1 MNQLEAKAWNR
12 MKWKSEVDLLG
23 EPSILRLYSAASQDK
38 QWKHESID
46 SWLTEDKAQL
56 HEACEWGGVNDDSLL
71 CGAWSALLS
80 RYLRMEQTAFAVIR
94 SAEHTVPFIIHTDAN
109 APIHT
114 HMLQAHAELAD
125 RERSALSLKET
136 TELCGLGGEMPS
148 LNTGLLL
155 GKGVP
160 AEELKHR
167 YDLIIQYDDGKLE
180 VLYAPAFFAQPFIR
194 RLAGH
199 LRHVIMAWLHTPQLP
214 LGHVELLTAE
224 ERELLASWNSTD
236 MAYPSDT
243 TVHALFEEQVARAPH
258 LTAAVCRG
266 ERLTYQELNERAEC
280 LAWQLRRRGA
290 EPGQIVGIMASPSL
304 EMLTGVLAIL
314 KTGAAYLPID
324 PAYPADRIAYM
335 LQDSGTRLCVIEPR
349 VPRDGLSGFD
359 GEILC
364 AAEAVQ
370 AGAATQGAVTWENE
384 ARQGADDL
392 LDRQAQPDDLAY
404 VIYTSGSTGRP
415 KGVMVEHRSLINL
428 CTWHQREFEVS
439 DQDRAIKYAGFG
451 FDASVWEIFPYL
463 LVGAAIHLLPE
474 ELRLDAGELQRYCVE
489 QDITIGFL
497 PTQFCE
503 QFMERELPSL
513 RVMLTGGDKLKTFRK
528 QTYTLY
534 NCYGPTENTVVT
546 TAYPV
551 TALSSNIPIG
561 YPVHNS
567 RLHIVDAFG
576 QLQPIGIPGELC
588 ISGDGLARGYLNQ
601 PEMTAEKFA
610 PSPLAA
616 GGRMYRT
623 GDLARWTEQGTVEF
637 LGRIDHQVKIRGFRI
652 EIGEI
657 EHRLLQ
663 HEAVLETIVID
674 REDALGAKYLCG
686 YYVAD
691 RELAASELAAF
702 AAEQLPNYMIPAKL
716 LQLEALPLTANGKVD
731 RRALPLP
738 SPAGERELETKEE
751 PQGELEVMVATR
763 WQEVLGAGGIGA
775 CESFFELGGDS
786 LKAAMLQT
794 KLERSLAMRVPVSM
808 LYECITVRE
817 QAEWLCAELLRQQAV
832 SGGAQVEATTAMME
846 PIARAPVSEVY
857 PVAPAQ
863 RRLYFIEQ
871 MEQVGTAYNAPFV
884 FRIDG
889 EVSHERL
896 EQSLRAL
903 IARHDALR
911 TSLHWERDEIV
922 QRVHTD
928 VPFELLQMDV
938 SEQELDASLRAC
950 IQPFDL
956 SSAPLLRAWLFRLSP
971 ERRVLLIDVHH
982 IIVDGISANL
992 LFEELSS
999 LYNGE
1004 SLPELRIGFS
1014 DYAVWCNREE
1024 RQPYRPNAAEY
1035 WARTLSGELPILQFP
1050 SSKDRPAKLSYEG
1063 DTISLQLP
1071 MDTVM
1076 QLKRFAAER
1085 GATLYMVLFAAYQTL
1100 LFRYT
1105 NQEDII
1111 TGVPVAGR
1119 MHEDALRLV
1128 GMLVNTLP
1136 VRCYPERGK
1145 TFAGF
1150 LNEVRSAL
1158 LDTFEHQDYEL
1169 EELVRSLNAKRDPSR
1184 NLLFDTLFVMQ
1195 NTGQLELKL
1204 AGAKTAVHRYVHPI
1218 AKYDLLV
1225 DVNEEADGLRIDLQY
1240 STALFDREEMEAFGD
1255 RYVRLLADALNHP
1268 DRLLSELALLSTEDT
1283 HQIVYGLNATAA
1295 AYPQELTIHQLFE
1308 RQAERTPDKTALVFG
1323 CRSLTYRQLN
1333 ERANQLAH
1341 TLRRRGVGRD
1351 EIVGLMVERSLE
1363 MIVGLLAI
1371 LKAGG
1376 AYVPI
1381 DPEYPQE
1388 RVAYMLEN
1396 SRTRLL
1402 LTQEALAGK
1411 LSFGG
1416 EILLIDQEEA
1426 YSKQNAN
1433 LLHVNEPHDLLY
1445 VIYTSGTTGKPKGVM
1460 IEHRNIV
1467 NLLFY
1472 VYQDT
1477 NVDYSGHVLQFT
1489 TISFDVCSQEIW
1501 STLAAGG
1508 TLHLITNELRMNV
1521 GELLTV
1527 IEERQI
1533 EILFMPVSFL
1543 KFILNEKAYADRF
1556 PSSVKHVITA
1566 GEQLIVPEKFREHLR
1581 RHGVYLHNH
1590 YGPSETHVVTA
1601 YTIDPA
1607 GDIPE
1612 LPPIGRPIANT
1623 QIYIVNERM
1632 QPQPV
1637 MAAGELYIAGHNVGR
1652 GYYNNEEMTA
1662 ERYVTNPFVSGGIMY
1677 KTGDLARWTNEGT
1690 IEFLG
1695 RLDHQVKI
1703 RGFRIELGEVE
1714 NCLLNHPSVTETI
1727 VIAKDDGKGGK
1738 YLCAYVVAS
1747 GELPVSELRAHV
1759 GTSLPDYMIPSH
1771 FVQLPKMP
1779 LTPNGK
1785 TDRKALP
1792 EPAASHARREVLIPP
1807 STETEHAIAQVWCE
1821 VLQLSEVGI
1830 HDNFFEL
1837 GGHSLKAISVAGRL
1851 QQQYEI
1857 RMNDLFEYQTI
1868 AELAARLQP
1877 KSGHMQAVLEQV
1889 KQSQERLKHANH
1901 AQERAAYEQA
1911 GKRYEGL
1918 DGMRTM
1924 GYGDVLL
1931 TGATGYLG
1939 IHLLYEAMETKAW
1952 TVHAIVRG
1960 SSGEQATAR
1969 LRSKCAFYFGEGWF
1983 ERHKSRIHVY
1993 AGDITQERL
2002 GLTSAQYAVL
2012 QQEADAILHAAAN
2025 VKHYGNYAEFELQN
2039 VTATARLLE
2048 FALAGKRKDMHHMST
2063 LGVATGVVP
2072 GRSQVCYSEDD
2083 LDIGQQFENYYA
2095 KTKFEA
2101 ERLVVAARER
2111 GLRASIY
2118 RLGNI
2123 VFQSETG
2130 RFQENIG
2137 DNAFYTLIKSFLEL
2151 GKAPMDGLEIDFT
2164 YVDALSKA
2172 VLMLADCQELVNETF
2187 HLVNPNVASI
2197 GQVIAANPLGKKVA
2211 LLSFDAFID
2220 ELAVSH
2226 EDAGDT
2232 AAVEN
2237 IMLHYGWM
2245 EETAFATQFEIF
2257 SSRTDHILGRIGF
2270 HWPLLSQQEIDKMF
2284 YHCKKVHF
2292 ISP

>member
-1 MNQLEAKAWNR
+1 MNRLEAKTWNQTG
-12 MKWKSEVDLLG
+12 WKDGVDNLA
-23 EPSILRLYSAASQDK
+23 EPSLLRLKARTAQEKHWRKVSFGPWLEEYGGQLGAAC
-38 QWKHESID
+38 
-46 SWLTEDKAQL
+46 TMA
-56 HEACEWGGVNDDSLL
+56 GVSRDALL
-71 CGAWSALLS
+71 CGAWSALLAK
-80 RYLRMEQTAFAVIR
+80 YLRIGETAFAVIR
-94 SAEHTVPFIIHTDAN
+94 SRAHAFPFIIHTDGH
-109 APIHT
+109 APLDT
-114 HMLQAHAELAD
+114 HMLRAQSELAD
-125 RERSALSLKET
+125 RERSASTLDKLAEA
-136 TELCGLGGEMPS
+136 CGLEGEMPS
-148 LNTGLLL
+148 INTALLFGNIA
-155 GKGVP
+155 GKEE
-160 AEELKHR
+160 EELKHR
-167 YDLIIQYDDGKLE
+167 FDLIIQYHEEKLE
-180 VLYAPAFFAQPFIR
+180 LRYAPAFFAQEFIL
-194 RLAGH
+194 RLAAH
-199 LRHVIMAWLHTPQLP
+199 LEHVVTAWLHTPRLA
-214 LGHVELLTAE
+214 LGQAELLAAE
-224 ERELLASWNSTD
+224 ERELLAKWNSTAVD
-236 MAYPSDT
+236 YPSAT
-243 TVHALFEEQVARAPH
+243 TVHQLFEEQAARGPQ
-258 LTAAVCRG
+258 LTAVVCRG
-266 ERLTYQELNERAEC
+266 ERLTYRELNERAERVAR
-280 LAWQLRRRGA
+280 LLRHKGA
-290 EPGQIVGIMASPSL
+290 EPGRIIGIMASPSL
-304 EMLTGVLAIL
+304 EMLVGVLAIL

-335 LQDSGTRLCVIEPR
+335 LQDSGALLCVTEPR
-349 VPRDGLSGFD
+349 VPEEGLNGFA
-359 GEILC
+359 GEIVC
-364 AAEAVQ
+364 AASAAQVGTDAWDSEVLQEA
-370 AGAATQGAVTWENE
+370 ASSP
-384 ARQGADDL
+384 RK
-392 LDRQAQPDDLAY
+392 QAQPEDLAY

-428 CTWHQREFEVS
+428 CCWHNKQFQVS
-439 DQDRAIKYAGFG
+439 EQDRAIKYAGFG

-463 LVGAAIHLLPE
+463 LAGAAIHLVPE
-474 ELRLDAGELQRYCVE
+474 ELRLDAGELQRYVAE

-513 RVMLTGGDKLKTFRK
+513 RVLLTGGDKLKTFRK
-528 QTYTLY
+528 QSYTLY

-551 TALSSNIPIG
+551 TELSHNIPIG

-567 RLHIVDAFG
+567 QLYIVDAFG
-576 QLQPIGIPGELC
+576 KQQPIGIPGELC
-588 ISGDGLARGYLNQ
+588 IAGEGLARGYLNQ

-610 PSPLAA
+610 PSPLAG

-674 REDALGAKYLCG
+674 LEDALGGKYLCG

-691 RELAASELAAF
+691 REVGADELAAF
-702 AAEQLPNYMIPAKL
+702 AAAQLPDYMIPARL
-716 LQLEALPLTANGKVD
+716 IQLKALPLTANGKVD

-738 SPAGERELETKEE
+738 SLTERRELASHEE
-751 PQGELEVMVATR
+751 PQGELEAMVAAR
-763 WQEVLGAGGIGA
+763 WQEVLGAARIGA
-775 CESFFELGGDS
+775 CESFFERGGDS

-794 KLERSLAMRVPVSM
+794 KLERSFGVRVPVPV
-808 LYECITVRE
+808 LYERTTVRS
-817 QAEWLCAELLRQQAV
+817 QAEWLCEAALRKETAAADVQAAA
-832 SGGAQVEATTAMME
+832 SAMME
-846 PIARAPVSEVY
+846 PIARAPLSEWY

-889 EVSHERL
+889 EVSHDRL
-896 EQSLRAL
+896 QQALRAL

-911 TSLHWERDEIV
+911 TSLHWEQDEIV
-922 QRVHTD
+922 QRVHAS
-928 VPFELLQMDV
+928 VPFELLQAGVAEEM
-938 SEQELDASLRAC
+938 LDASLQAR

-956 SSAPLLRAWLFRLSP
+956 SIAPLLRAWLL
-971 ERRVLLIDVHH
+971 RVAPGQSMLLIDVHH
-982 IIVDGISANL
+982 IVVDGVSANV

-1004 SLPELRIGFS
+1004 ELPRLPVGFA

-1024 RQPYRPNAAEY
+1024 RQNYRSDAAAY
-1035 WARTLSGELPILQFP
+1035 WTRALSGELPILQLP
-1050 SSKDRPAKLSYEG
+1050 SSKERPAKLSYAG
-1063 DTISLQLP
+1063 DTVSLKLP
-1071 MDTVM
+1071 PDTVM
-1076 QLKRFAAER
+1076 QLKRFAADQ
-1085 GATLYMVLFAAYQTL
+1085 GATLYMVLFAAYHAV

-1145 TFAGF
+1145 TFASF
-1150 LNEVRSAL
+1150 LNEIKSVL

-1169 EELVRSLNAKRDPSR
+1169 EALVRTLNAKRDPSR

-1204 AGAKTAVHRYVHPI
+1204 ADAATAVHRYVHPI

-1240 STALFDREEMEAFGD
+1240 STALFVRKEAEAFGD
-1255 RYVRLLADALNHP
+1255 RFVRLLADAAAHP
-1268 DRLLSELALLSTEDT
+1268 DRLLSELALLSAEDT
-1283 HQIVYGLNATAA
+1283 EQLVNGLNATAA
-1295 AYPQELTIHQLFE
+1295 VYPQELTIHQLVE
-1308 RQAERTPDKTALVFG
+1308 QQAERTPDKQAVVFG
-1323 CRSLTYRQLN
+1323 NQSLTYRQLN
-1333 ERANQLAH
+1333 ERANELAH
-1341 TLRRRGVGRD
+1341 TLRGKGVVRD

-1388 RVAYMLEN
+1388 RVVYMLEN
-1396 SRTRLL
+1396 SGTRLL
-1402 LTQEALAGK
+1402 LTQEALASK
-1411 LSFGG
+1411 VVFGG
-1416 EILLIDQEEA
+1416 ETLLIDKEEA
-1426 YSKQNAN
+1426 YSGQSGN
-1433 LLHVNEPHDLLY
+1433 LPQVNEPHDLLY
-1445 VIYTSGTTGKPKGVM
+1445 VIYTSGTTGQPKGVM
-1460 IEHRNIV
+1460 IEHRNLV

-1472 VYQDT
+1472 VYKDT
-1477 NVDYSGHVLQFT
+1477 NVDYSGQVLQFT

-1501 STLAAGG
+1501 STLVAGG

-1527 IEERQI
+1527 IEKRQI

-1601 YTIDPA
+1601 HTIDPV
-1607 GDIPE
+1607 GEIPE
-1612 LPPIGRPIANT
+1612 LPPIGKPIANT
-1623 QIYIVNERM
+1623 QIYIVNEQM
-1632 QPQPV
+1632 QPQPI
-1637 MAAGELYIAGHNVGR
+1637 MTAGELYIAGDNVGR
-1652 GYYNNEEMTA
+1652 GYYNNEEMTR
-1662 ERYVTNPFVSGGIMY
+1662 ERYVANPFVPGAIMY
-1677 KTGDLARWTNEGT
+1677 KTGDLARWTVDGT

-1714 NCLLNHPSVTETI
+1714 NCLLNHVAVSETI
-1727 VIAKDDGKGGK
+1727 VIAKEDDKGSK
-1738 YLCAYVVAS
+1738 YLCAYVVAAS
-1747 GELPVSELRAHV
+1747 ELSVSELRAHV
-1759 GTSLPDYMIPSH
+1759 GKTLPDYMIPSH
-1771 FVQLPKMP
+1771 FVQLPHMP

-1785 TDRKALP
+1785 IDRKALP
-1792 EPAASHARREVLIPP
+1792 QPAVSFSRSDALVPP
-1807 STETEHAIAQVWCE
+1807 STEAERAIAEVWRE
-1821 VLQLSEVGI
+1821 VLQLQEVGI
-1830 HDNFFEL
+1830 YDNFFEL

-1851 QQQYEI
+1851 QQQYEV
-1857 RMNDLFEYQTI
+1857 RMNDLFEHQTI
-1868 AELAARLQP
+1868 AELAARLKP
-1877 KSGHMQAVLEQV
+1877 KSDHLQAVLEQV
-1889 KQSQERLKHANH
+1889 KQSQKRLKQANH
-1901 AQERAAYEQA
+1901 TRERNAYEQA
-1911 GKRYEGL
+1911 SRGYDGL
-1918 DGMRTM
+1918 DGTRQM
-1924 GYGDVLL
+1924 GYSNVLL

-1939 IHLLYEAMETKAW
+1939 IHLLYEAMEAKTW
-1952 TVHAIVRG
+1952 QVHAIVRAA
-1960 SSGEQATAR
+1960 SDEQAADR
-1969 LRSKCAFYFGEGWF
+1969 LRSKCVFYFGDGWF
-1983 ERHKSRIHVY
+1983 ERYESRILVH
-1993 AGDITQERL
+1993 AGDIAQERL
-2002 GLTSAQYAVL
+2002 GLAPPQYDLLAE
-2012 QQEADAILHAAAN
+2012 EADAILHAAAN

-2039 VTATARLLE
+2039 VEATARLLD
-2048 FALAGKRKDMHHMST
+2048 FAATGKSKDMHHMST

-2072 GRSQVCYSEDD
+2072 GRVQVCFTEDD
-2083 LDIGQQFENYYA
+2083 LDVGQQFENYYA

-2101 ERLVVAARER
+2101 ERLVAAARGR
-2111 GLRASIY
+2111 GIRASIY

-2123 VFQSETG
+2123 VFQSTTG

-2137 DNAFYTLIKSFLEL
+2137 DNAFYTTIKSFLEL
-2151 GKAPMDGLEIDFT
+2151 GKAPADELDIDFT
-2164 YVDALSKA
+2164 YVDALSQA

-2187 HLVNPNVASI
+2187 HLANPHVVSI
-2197 GQVIAANPLGKKVA
+2197 GRVVAANPLGKRVE
-2211 LLSFDAFID
+2211 LMSFDAFID
-2220 ELAVSH
+2220 ELA
-2226 EDAGDT
+2226 ATYNDT
-2232 AAVEN
+2232 PHRTAIEN

-2257 SSRTDHILGRIGF
+2257 SSRTDYILDKIGF
-2270 HWPLLSQQEIDKMF
+2270 QWPQLEQDQINKMF
-2284 YHCKKVHF
+2284 NYCKNLNF
-2292 ISP
+2292 IVV